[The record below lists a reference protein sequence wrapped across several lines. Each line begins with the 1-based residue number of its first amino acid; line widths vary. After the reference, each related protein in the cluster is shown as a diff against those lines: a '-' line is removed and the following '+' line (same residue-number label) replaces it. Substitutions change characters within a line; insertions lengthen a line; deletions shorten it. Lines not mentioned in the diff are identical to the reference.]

1 MSKTYGNY
9 VVVDGELDI
18 IDEKVIEEAKKLLLE
33 HAEESMRET
42 GVEIDKDRVEWVI
55 RQAYK
60 SSFGPVPEK
69 LTAESEPVITIGWTY
84 IVDETK

>member
-9 VVVDGELDI
+9 VVVDGELGI
-18 IDEKVIEEAKKLLLE
+18 IDEKVIEEAKELLLE
-33 HAEESMRET
+33 HAEESMLET

-69 LTAESEPVITIGWTY
+69 LTEDSEPVITIGWKY
-84 IVDETK
+84 IVNETE

>member
-1 MSKTYGNY
+1 MLKTYGNY
-9 VVVDGELDI
+9 VVVDGELGI
-18 IDEKVIEEAKKLLLE
+18 VDEKIIEEAKELLLE

-69 LTAESEPVITIGWTY
+69 LTDDSEPVITIGWKY
-84 IVDETK
+84 IVNETE